1 MEYIH
6 RNGCETG
13 LHGSIKTADNEKA
26 MLTAV
31 AELKKN
37 YPYQIKGIRQ
47 HFLKIACPETFNIQI
62 KAGFK
67 YDTTLGFAEHEGFRN
82 SYCHPFRPYDIKEDK
97 MMEIWEFPLNVMDV
111 TLFHYRKLDFE
122 NAEKSVLDIVK
133 EVKNFGGVFSML
145 WHNTMFDE
153 YEIPGITVFYQELI
167 KKIMAEGAESLTGEM
182 LLNRLNETI

>member
-1 MEYIH
+1 
-6 RNGCETG
+6 
-13 LHGSIKTADNEKA
+13 
-26 MLTAV
+26 
-31 AELKKN
+31 
-37 YPYQIKGIRQ
+37 
-47 HFLKIACPETFNIQI
+47 
-62 KAGFK
+62 
-67 YDTTLGFAEHEGFRN
+67 
-82 SYCHPFRPYDIKEDK
+82 